1 MSNRW
6 LRLSGSAATVM
17 CNQTLRKAGTMEY
30 ASIEREIH
38 IDASPEVVFEVVSRP
53 EHLSEWWPDEVD
65 LEPTPGSVG
74 HLVFGD
80 RASGEAAGVPIP
92 VLAAA
97 PPRRFAFRWINPA
110 DQPATPQ
117 NSLLVTFD
125 LE

>member
-53 EHLSEWWPDEVD
+53 EHLSQWWPDEVD
-65 LEPTPGSVG
+65 LEPGVGSGGSLFFV
-74 HLVFGD
+74 D
-80 RASGEAAGVPIP
+80 RAGGEAAVVPIT
-92 VLAAA
+92 VVAAE
-97 PPRRFAFRWINPA
+97 PPRRFVFRWITPA
-110 DQPATPQ
+110 DEPAVAT
-117 NSLLVTFD
+117 NSLLV
-125 LE
+125 